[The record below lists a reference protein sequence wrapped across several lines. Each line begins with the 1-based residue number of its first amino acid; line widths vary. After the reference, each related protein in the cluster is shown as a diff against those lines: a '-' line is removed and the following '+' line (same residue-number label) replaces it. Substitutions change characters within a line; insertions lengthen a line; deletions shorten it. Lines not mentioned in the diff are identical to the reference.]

1 MVRTTLAAASILA
14 LTVAASA
21 APTLQR
27 VRGTIESSD
36 NGTLTVKT
44 ADGKSQ
50 AVTLAPDTKFTS
62 VVKASLDDVKDG
74 VFIGTATKGEPPVAL
89 EVVLFPDSMRGT
101 GEGHYDWD
109 MITDTTEGGKAV
121 KSSMTNGTIKATAK
135 PMTKSAMTNGTV
147 KSGSAAGGAKKLTV
161 TYDNGKSLDV
171 TVPPTAPIVAF
182 QPADKAVMKP
192 GASVFVVSMVD
203 GAKLNAKMVAVG
215 KDGVTP
221 PM

>member
-1 MVRTTLAAASILA
+1 MIRTTLAAASILV

-21 APTLQR
+21 APTLER

-44 ADGKSQ
+44 ADGTSK

-109 MITDTTEGGKAV
+109 TITDTTEGGKAV

-147 KSGSAAGGAKKLTV
+147 KSGSVAGGAKKLTV

-171 TVPPTAPIVAF
+171 TVPPSAPIVAF
-182 QPADKAVMKP
+182 QPADKAVLKA
-192 GASVFVVSMVD
+192 GAPVFVVSTVD
-203 GAKLNAKMVAVG
+203 GTKLSAKMVAVG